1 MPACAR
7 EGTHSSTC
15 LGMSKVMSPHGTG
28 WVGIPEDL
36 RGSHSRDPWN
46 NSEALE
52 VLAEM
57 LSCGQKSRVRNPP
70 STLSELLFVASRNQG
85 VWAVST
91 HVA

>member
-36 RGSHSRDPWN
+36 REFPGTRSTVGQGWRSKANRLFCKPVARRDTPSLQPN
-46 NSEALE
+46 
-52 VLAEM
+52 
-57 LSCGQKSRVRNPP
+57 GQKSKLRP
-70 STLSELLFVASRNQG
+70 FVL
-85 VWAVST
+85 
-91 HVA
+91 